1 MEMSLV
7 FFRSGSELHE
17 IHEIARSIRSYL
29 GEGST
34 KTTVTVLRRPTAE
47 DTLVSLV
54 FSDIF

>member
-1 MEMSLV
+1 MKSI
-7 FFRSGSELHE
+7 E
-17 IHEIARSIRSYL
+17 IHEIAQSIRSYL
-29 GEGST
+29 GEGPT